1 MNPKYL
7 EKNTW
12 QWQATELRSI
22 SCPLCNSEDS
32 KIIYSR
38 HDALEIATCLSC
50 SFRFV
55 QPQPS
60 QIELNRFYHE
70 GYFSGNRDFHQG
82 SNYFDARKKSI
93 DSEQVTGWQFLKE
106 NADLAGK
113 RVLDLGCA
121 DGAVLVLAQQYGASR
136 VCGIEVSTE
145 AARYGRERYGVEI
158 LEVSADA
165 LPFAPQ
171 TFDIITAFDLIEHVR
186 EPLQLFQSV
195 YQILESGGLFI
206 GGCPDM
212 GCFDDWG
219 GKWKG
224 IFQNMEHLSYFD
236 RQTLTTIAEKI
247 GFKTRSIEYS
257 GFPLQS
263 KSYTHPI
270 NIPIDRQLTLLQ
282 KAIQPDVGLNNIW
295 QKFKVKLKNSP
306 HKHELLFVFEKK

>member
-1 MNPKYL
+1 MDPKYP

-12 QWQATELRSI
+12 KWQVTELSRI
-22 SCPLCNSEDS
+22 PCPLCNSEDS
-32 KIIYSR
+32 KTIYSR
-38 HDALEIATCLSC
+38 HDALIIVECLSC

-60 QIELNRFYHE
+60 QIELNRFYHQ

-82 SNYFDARKKSI
+82 TNYFDARKQAI

-106 NADLAGK
+106 NTDLAGK

-136 VCGIEVSTE
+136 VCGIEVSAE
-145 AARYGRERYGVEI
+145 AARYGRQQYGVEI
-158 LEVSADA
+158 LEASADA
-165 LPFAPQ
+165 LPFAPE

-186 EPLQLFQSV
+186 EPAKLFQSV
-195 YQILESGGLFI
+195 YQILEPGGLFI

-219 GKWKG
+219 EEWKG

-236 RQTLTTIAEKI
+236 RQTLTTITEKI
-247 GFKTRSIEYS
+247 GFKTRRIEYA
-257 GFPLQS
+257 GFPLQPN
-263 KSYTHPI
+263 SYTRPI
-270 NIPIDRQLTLLQ
+270 NLPIEQQLTLQQ
-282 KAIQPDVGLNNIW
+282 KAMQSDVWLNNVG
-295 QKFKVKLKNSP
+295 QKIKVKLKNSL

>member
-1 MNPKYL
+1 MPKYP
-7 EKNTW
+7 ENNTW
-12 QWQATELRSI
+12 QWQATELSSI
-22 SCPLCNSEDS
+22 SCPLCSLEDY
-32 KIIYSR
+32 KIIYTR
-38 HDALEIATCLSC
+38 HDALEIVECLSC
-50 SFRFV
+50 SVRFV

-82 SNYFDARKKSI
+82 INYFDGRKKGI

-106 NADLAGK
+106 NANLTGK

-136 VCGIEVSTE
+136 VCGIEVSAE
-145 AARYGRERYGVEI
+145 AARYGREQYGVEI
-158 LEVSADA
+158 LEASADA

-186 EPLQLFQSV
+186 EPAQLFQSV
-195 YQILESGGLFI
+195 YQILDSGGLFI

-219 GKWKG
+219 GEWKG
-224 IFQNMEHLSYFD
+224 VFQNMEHLSYFD
-236 RQTLTTIAEKI
+236 RRTLTTIAEKI
-247 GFKTRSIEYS
+247 GFKTRQIEYS
-257 GFPLQS
+257 GFPLQP
-263 KSYTHPI
+263 KSYVHPA
-270 NIPIDRQLTLLQ
+270 NLPVDRQLTLLQ
-282 KAIQPDVGLNNIW
+282 KAIQPDVGLNNVW
-295 QKFKVKLKNSP
+295 QKFKVRLKNSP

>member
-1 MNPKYL
+1 MNAQHLNQSIWK
-7 EKNTW
+7 W
-12 QWQATELRSI
+12 QTNELRI
-22 SCPLCNSEDS
+22 VPCLLCNSEDS

-38 HDALEIATCLSC
+38 HDALEITECLSC

-60 QIELNRFYHE
+60 QIELNRFYQE

-82 SNYFDARKKSI
+82 TNYFDARKKAI

-136 VCGIEVSTE
+136 VCGVEVSAE
-145 AARYGRERYGVEI
+145 AARYGREQYEVEI

-165 LPFAPQ
+165 LPFATQ
-171 TFDIITAFDLIEHVR
+171 SFDIITAFDLIEHVR
-186 EPLQLFQSV
+186 EPAQLFQSV
-195 YQILESGGLFI
+195 YQILDSGGLFI

-219 GKWKG
+219 GEWKG

-247 GFKTRSIEYS
+247 GFKTRQIEYA
-257 GFPLQS
+257 GFPLQP
-263 KSYTHPI
+263 KSYAH
-270 NIPIDRQLTLLQ
+270 PIDRQLTLRQ
-282 KAIQPDVGLNNIW
+282 KVSQPDVWLNNVG
-295 QKFKVKLKNSP
+295 QKFQVKLKNSL